1 MPPKRSEDP
10 FITVM
15 APSAKHG
22 GRTSSVRSRMSSR
35 LSSRSASVQSLEQDE
50 EKEEEEDDDDEEE
63 SRLKKAKEKKKLLV
77 KEAASLKQFLNDD
90 LPTLRSTLP
99 LLRDLLDIIE
109 RSKNMCVT
117 SIRTVDSQHTHRT
130 PDNTPNSRP
139 SFPLDPP
146 KQLIPNSNDN
156 FPSQGTDLF
165 KRWPWVCWINR
176 LNSSIEN
183 YGKTAD

>member
-63 SRLKKAKEKKKLLV
+63 SRLKKAKEKKKCNVLSHTRWNLL
-77 KEAASLKQFLNDD
+77 EGSGRFQEN
-90 LPTLRSTLP
+90 T
-99 LLRDLLDIIE
+99 
-109 RSKNMCVT
+109 N
-117 SIRTVDSQHTHRT
+117 RT
-130 PDNTPNSRP
+130 
-139 SFPLDPP
+139 
-146 KQLIPNSNDN
+146 
-156 FPSQGTDLF
+156 
-165 KRWPWVCWINR
+165 
-176 LNSSIEN
+176 
-183 YGKTAD
+183 